1 MNEKIKLLTENRKEV
16 LLFLKG
22 RYLLFHL
29 SNVFFRDLHYGVMAY
44 FEMKRIKCTYIDAEL
59 ITRNWIESLEQANIF
74 KRIDGGSWMLNYP
87 EFKKPAVKPAVAA
100 KPVAP
105 AAKPAISGAVKPAVV
120 PVPPVAPAATVQT
133 SKS

>member
-16 LLFLKG
+16 LAFLKG

-87 EFKKPAVKPAVAA
+87 EFKKPMAKPLMAVKPVV
-100 KPVAP
+100 PV
-105 AAKPAISGAVKPAVV
+105 AKPAIPVAVKPTAPTATLVT
-120 PVPPVAPAATVQT
+120 PVAAVHT